1 MASSDTSPPLPS
13 IFMIHRSPT
22 QGPTSLSGPTG
33 SSTSIGL
40 YDPVLSLTYG
50 IALQGIFPSPNRRR
64 NLASFDSMLAFIE
77 LFAFSFVPKYFASCG
92 GQLLPVNQNQGL
104 YSLLGTTYGGDGQVN
119 FKLPGR

>member
-50 IALQGIFPSPNRRR
+50 IALQGIFPSPN
-64 NLASFDSMLAFIE
+64 SMLAFIE
-77 LFAFSFVPKYFASCG
+77 LFAFSFVPKYFASCD